1 LQKKSSFMLEQL
13 ISLIQEHGQE
23 TVVQNPVVP
32 NEYNQQVMNE
42 AGSSIV
48 GGLQQALAGGGL
60 AQVMQLISGASSSQ
74 QGGIASLMTNPLVQ
88 NMIQTF
94 SGKLTNQFQLN
105 PNNAQQVGADLIPQ
119 VLSRLSGQVND
130 PANPGIDINSVI
142 RSLTGGGTGN
152 TDFSG
157 ILQKLQS
164 GGSVSNDLQD
174 IIGNVSRAASQQGEG
189 GIMDLLKGFMK

>member
-1 LQKKSSFMLEQL
+1 MLEQL
-13 ISLIQEHGQE
+13 ISLIQQQGQE

-164 GGSVSNDLQD
+164 GGSGSNDLQD

>member
-1 LQKKSSFMLEQL
+1 MLEQL